1 MSDECKAGD
10 ARTEPSS
17 HGTRRGFLRGT
28 ATALAAFA
36 APALITRSDAHAA
49 CSRQAVPFSRRLTPD
64 FSRARIIE
72 NIARV
77 RPHRN
82 GGVRLERVAPD
93 GSGAAKKFLIHNY
106 GHGGGGIT
114 LSWGCASV
122 VGDHVEKIIDEQRG
136 TAWRPHVAVIGSGVI
151 GLTVASEL
159 QRRNPRLAITI
170 YDKDLDHKKSCSWA
184 AGGQFEPSG
193 IWREYKTPEAE
204 RALKTYLVRS
214 QARLTALRSEGQA
227 AVHGISRRDNYT
239 LVWGSDGLDKCVDLG
254 LIPCPQ
260 RGRLPFSRLRDDG
273 LVYKTWLI
281 NPRIML
287 PKLIADLARAGVA
300 RKQKRF
306 SSISDVYAL
315 PETIIVNCTGLG
327 AGQIC
332 GDPNV
337 HPIKG
342 QLVILKNTSVERLNY
357 FFSGGCGDDVAYMFC
372 RSTDIVIGGTWE
384 RGVDNTATPESVAT
398 GILDLMSGIFNGET
412 AGCLPPMRRP

>member
-1 MSDECKAGD
+1 MSDDTTSGD
-10 ARTEPSS
+10 RKSGPSS
-17 HGTRRGFLRGT
+17 RWTRRGFLSGT
-28 ATALAAFA
+28 ATSLAAFA

-49 CSRQAVPFSRRLTPD
+49 CSRQPVPFSRRATPD

-72 NIARV
+72 NIARA
-77 RPHRN
+77 RPHRD
-82 GGVRLERVAPD
+82 GGVKLERVSPV
-93 GSGAAKKFLIHNY
+93 GSGTTKKFLIHNY

-122 VGDHVEKIIDEQRG
+122 VGDHVAKIIEEQRG
-136 TAWRPHVAVIGSGVI
+136 TAWRPRVAVIGSGVI

-159 QRRNPRLAITI
+159 KRRNPQLAITI
-170 YDKDLDHKKSCSWA
+170 YDKDLDYKKSCSWA

-193 IWREYKTPEAE
+193 IWREHKTPEAE

-214 QARLTALRSEGQA
+214 QDRLTAFRTNGQA
-227 AVHGISRRDNYT
+227 AVHGISRRDNFT

-254 LIPCPQ
+254 IIACPQ

-273 LVYKTWLI
+273 LLYKTWLI

-287 PKLIADLARAGVA
+287 PKLIADLARVDVE
-300 RKQKRF
+300 RKQKSF
-306 SSISDVYAL
+306 TNGDDVYAL

-327 AGQIC
+327 AGRLFS
-332 GDPNV
+332 DPNV

-342 QLVILKNTSVERLNY
+342 QIVILKNTNADRLNY
-357 FFSGGCGDDVAYMFC
+357 FFSGGCGDDIAYMFC
-372 RSTDIVIGGTWE
+372 RSTDIVIGGTWN
-384 RGVDNTATPESVAT
+384 RDVDNSTTPEPVAT
-398 GILDLMSGIFNGET
+398 DILDLMSGIFNGET